1 MLEIVKKIEEE
12 IREGRGVTREEALE
26 LLKSKAHEE
35 LIELAHRLTV
45 EYASKKFDFCA
56 IINARSGC
64 CSEDC
69 KWCAQSA
76 HWGGANSKVYG
87 FIGKCACARE
97 AKAAEANKV
106 RRIAIVTAGRGQSK
120 SEIDEIC
127 EAIREMKAN
136 TSIGICA
143 SLGIVELE
151 DLKLRQMAEFDNFRR
166 RTNKEK
172 LELMTTAGER
182 IFKDM
187 LPLVDDFERAKMAM
201 AKSDDINA
209 VREGIDLIYN
219 KFINFLA
226 ANNVKAID
234 TTDAD
239 FNTDLHEAIT
249 TFAAGEDKKGK
260 VIDCTQKGYTLGEK
274 VIRFAKV
281 VVGE

>member
-1 MLEIVKKIEEE
+1 MKNKNKKNVEQPVENQQENLNVQTENGKVEVENTESVQTEEVSETEMLQVKVAEL
-12 IREGRGVTREEALE
+12 EARV
-26 LLKSKAHEE
+26 A
-35 LIELAHRLTV
+35 
-45 EYASKKFDFCA
+45 
-56 IINARSGC
+56 
-64 CSEDC
+64 
-69 KWCAQSA
+69 
-76 HWGGANSKVYG
+76 
-87 FIGKCACARE
+87 
-97 AKAAEANKV
+97 
-106 RRIAIVTAGRGQSK
+106 
-120 SEIDEIC
+120 
-127 EAIREMKAN
+127 
-136 TSIGICA
+136 
-143 SLGIVELE
+143 ELE

-187 LPLVDDFERAKMAM
+187 LPLVDDFERAKDAM
-201 AKSDDINA
+201 AKTDDIEA
-209 VREGIDLIYN
+209 VRQGIELIYN
-219 KFINFLA
+219 KFIGFLA
-226 ANNVKAID
+226 ANDVKVID

>member
-1 MLEIVKKIEEE
+1 MTKNKDKKYVEQPIENQQENANVQTENAKVEVENAETAPTEEVSETEQLQAKVAELEERV
-12 IREGRGVTREEALE
+12 A
-26 LLKSKAHEE
+26 
-35 LIELAHRLTV
+35 
-45 EYASKKFDFCA
+45 
-56 IINARSGC
+56 
-64 CSEDC
+64 
-69 KWCAQSA
+69 
-76 HWGGANSKVYG
+76 
-87 FIGKCACARE
+87 
-97 AKAAEANKV
+97 
-106 RRIAIVTAGRGQSK
+106 
-120 SEIDEIC
+120 
-127 EAIREMKAN
+127 
-136 TSIGICA
+136 
-143 SLGIVELE
+143 ELE

-187 LPLVDDFERAKMAM
+187 LPLVDDFERAKVAM
-201 AKSDDINA
+201 EKTDDIEA
-209 VREGIDLIYN
+209 VRQGIELIYS
-219 KFINFLA
+219 KFVGFLA
-226 ANNVKAID
+226 ANDVKAID